1 MFLNGVEFEPKKGNN
16 LIIDLDDEYTDMDF
30 YREKT
35 SAYNYIRRK
44 YDKNYMKFGKY
55 VGLYTDN
62 DRDKLGYFYI
72 APKISVKPIYKY
84 DSYARYSELLEFGF
98 LNDNVDQIKFLVEY
112 MIEFS
117 AKSGSYFIRIRT
129 KEKTFEKFYEIL
141 RLYPHTEDEQY
152 IYLNFE
158 PIDYDFAK
166 HLVNYEGDKL
176 SVKELYHL
184 NSIGFKVYEDVC
196 KYRLYDG
203 DYFVVDRKTRK
214 VFYPDR
220 VINVSENYK
229 TLNVYSLTLMGTI
242 ISFHD
247 YRFADKTIDLG
258 YRLEGYDYRLI
269 KIGREL
275 FTIQP
280 FMLDEDDCPDKAFL
294 TEFSENA
301 YKKHGF
307 TSLYLWDLAKFK
319 FEIFYARTGERR
331 FFLPNYVEE

>member
-1 MFLNGVEFEPKKGNN
+1 MFLNGVEIKSKIENGLF
-16 LIIDLDDEYTDMDF
+16 IDLDDEYTDMDF

-35 SAYNYIRRK
+35 SEYNYIRRK
-44 YDKNYMKFGKY
+44 YDKNYTKFGKY
-55 VGLYTDN
+55 VGLYTDI

-72 APKISVKPIYKY
+72 APKISIKPIYKFGAY
-84 DSYARYSELLEFGF
+84 IRYSELLEFGF
-98 LNDNVDQIKFLVEY
+98 LNDNVEQVKFLVEY
-112 MIEFS
+112 MIEFA

-129 KEKTFEKFYEIL
+129 KEKAFEKFYEVL
-141 RLYPHTEDEQY
+141 RLYPHTEDEKY
-152 IYLNFE
+152 IYLDFE
-158 PIDYDFAK
+158 PVNYDFAK

-176 SVKELYHL
+176 SIKELYHL
-184 NSIGFKVYEDVC
+184 NAIGFKVYEDVC

-203 DYFVVDRKTRK
+203 DYFVVDRKTRE

-229 TLNVYSLTLMGTI
+229 TLNRYSLTFMGAI

-247 YRFADKTIDLG
+247 YRFANTTIDLG
-258 YRLEGYDYRLI
+258 YELEGYDCRLI
-269 KIGREL
+269 KIGNEL
-275 FTIQP
+275 FTMQP
-280 FMLDEDDCPDKAFL
+280 FMLDEDGRPDKAFL
-294 TEFSENA
+294 IEFSENA

-307 TSLYLWDLAKFK
+307 TSLYLWDFAKFK